1 MRKGSISVET
11 ENIFPIIKQ
20 FLYSDQ
26 EIFLRELIANA
37 TDATSKLLTLARR
50 GEVNEEVSD
59 TRIRVKIDEEAKTL
73 TISDRGIGMTE
84 EEVLKYLNQ
93 VAFSS
98 AKEFV
103 EKYKDD
109 ASIIGHFGLGF
120 YSAFMVADKVEV
132 VTKSYKENSV
142 PVKWICTGSTDYEIE
157 DAEKDTYG
165 TDIILHI
172 SEESKEFLQNYR
184 INELLEKHCKF
195 LPIEIEFGT
204 ITEYL
209 EEEVVEGEV
218 TEDENTAEGEAAEPK
233 EKKSIEVPKVI
244 NNTKTAWKKQP
255 KDLTD
260 DEYRDFYKELHPT
273 GDTPLF
279 WVHLNIDY
287 PFNLTG
293 ILYFPKLGNQLEVQR
308 NKIHLYSNQVY
319 VTDEVKEIVPEF
331 LTLLHGVIDSPDI
344 PLNVSR
350 SYLQSDRNVK
360 KITEYITRKVADRL
374 DEIFRK
380 ERESFEEKWENM
392 GVFVKYGYV
401 TEEKFAEKAQKF
413 VLLENV
419 DGERFTIE
427 EYQEKIG
434 VNQVDKD
441 EKSVVL
447 YTNNKEEH
455 DAYIKGAK
463 ELGYDVLNMDTMID
477 VHFIQALERKLD
489 KVSFVRVDS
498 ETVDKLIDKDEK
510 RESVL
515 SEDDQKELEELFKK
529 CITEQGASVRL
540 EALPPSELPIIITRP
555 EFMRRMQEMSAIQGM
570 NMNMGDMYN
579 VVINTNHEVVGAI
592 LQNKDDAKAKHL
604 FDLARLH
611 NGMLKGS
618 ELTDFISKS
627 VELMK

>member
-50 GEVNEEVSD
+50 GEVEEEVTD
-59 TRIRVKIDEEAKTL
+59 TKIRVSIDADAKTL

-98 AKEFV
+98 AKDFV
-103 EKYKDD
+103 EKYKED

-132 VTKSYKENSV
+132 ITKSYQKDSV
-142 PVKWICTGSTDYEIE
+142 AVKWVCTGDTDYEIE
-157 DAEKDTYG
+157 DSEKAEYG
-165 TDIILHI
+165 TDVILHI
-172 SEESKEFLQNYR
+172 GEDSEEFLQNYR
-184 INELLEKHCKF
+184 IGELLNKHCKF

-204 ITEYL
+204 RTEYL
-209 EEEVVEGEV
+209 EDETVTDEEGNEQ
-218 TEDENTAEGEAAEPK
+218 
-233 EKKSIEVPKVI
+233 KKAVEVPNII
-244 NNTKTAWKKQP
+244 NNTNPAWKRQP
-255 KDLTD
+255 SELTD
-260 DEYRDFYKELHPT
+260 EEYRDFYRELHPASEP
-273 GDTPLF
+273 PLF

-293 ILYFPKLGNQLEVQR
+293 ILYFPKLGNQLEIQR
-308 NKIHLYSNQVY
+308 NKIHLYCNQVY

-360 KITEYITRKVADRL
+360 KITEYITRKVGDRL
-374 DEIFRK
+374 DELFRK
-380 ERESFEEKWENM
+380 EREEFEAKWENM
-392 GVFVKYGYV
+392 SVFVKYGFV
-401 TEEKFAEKAQKF
+401 TEDKFADKAKKF
-413 VLLENV
+413 TLLENV
-419 DGERFTIE
+419 DGEYFTIAD
-427 EYQEKIG
+427 YQEKIG

-441 EKSVVL
+441 EKTVIL
-447 YTNNKEEH
+447 YTTDKDEQN
-455 DAYIKGAK
+455 AYIEGAK
-463 ELGYDVLNMDTMID
+463 DLGYDVLNMDTMID
-477 VHFIQALERKLD
+477 VHFIQALERKLE

-498 ETVDKLIDKDEK
+498 ETADKIIDKDEK

-515 SEDDQKELEELFKK
+515 SEEEQKGLEEIFKK
-529 CITEQGASVRL
+529 CVTEQGASVKL
-540 EALPPSELPIIITRP
+540 EALSPNDLPILITRP
-555 EFMRRMQEMSAIQGM
+555 EFMRRMQEMSAMQGM
-570 NMNMGDMYN
+570 SMNMGDMYN
-579 VVINTNHEVVGAI
+579 VVVNTNHEIVGNV
-592 LQNKDDAKAKHL
+592 LKDSDESKAKHL
-604 FDLARLH
+604 YDLARLH
-611 NGMLKGS
+611 NGMLKGG
-618 ELTDFISKS
+618 ELTSFIKKS
-627 VELMK
+627 VDLMK

>member
-37 TDATSKLLTLARR
+37 TDATQKLLTLARR
-50 GEVNEEVSD
+50 GEVEHEITD
-59 TRIRVKIDEEAKTL
+59 TTIRVSIDKDAKTL
-73 TISDRGIGMTE
+73 TIADRGIGMTE

-98 AKEFV
+98 ATEFV
-103 EKYKDD
+103 EKYKED
-109 ASIIGHFGLGF
+109 ANIIGHFGLGF
-120 YSAFMVADKVEV
+120 YSAFMVADRVEV
-132 VTKSYKENSV
+132 HTQSYKKDTEAVQWS
-142 PVKWICTGSTDYEIE
+142 CTGDPEYTLDAIE
-157 DAEKDTYG
+157 KEQYG
-165 TDIILHI
+165 TSIVLHI
-172 SEESKEFLQNYR
+172 SEDSEEFLEEHR
-184 INELLEKHCKF
+184 IQALLDKHCKF

-204 ITEYL
+204 RTEYVDDPDA
-209 EEEVVEGEV
+209 EPQEGE
-218 TEDENTAEGEAAEPK
+218 EAPAQK
-233 EKKSIEVPKVI
+233 EIEVPNVI
-244 NNTKTAWKKQP
+244 NNPHPAWKRTP
-255 KDLTD
+255 SELSAD
-260 DEYRDFYKELHPT
+260 DYQNFYRELFPT
-273 GDTPLF
+273 GEPPLF

-374 DEIFRK
+374 DELFRK
-380 ERESFEEKWENM
+380 EREEFDKHWSDM
-392 GVFVKYGYV
+392 SVFVKYGYV
-401 TEEKFAEKAQKF
+401 TEEKFADKAQKF
-413 VLLENV
+413 ILLENV
-419 DGERFTIE
+419 QGEYFTIE
-427 EYQEKIG
+427 NYLEKITAT
-434 VNQVDKD
+434 QTDKN
-441 EKSVVL
+441 ERRVIL

-455 DAYIKGAK
+455 DAYISSAQ
-463 ELGYDVLNMDTMID
+463 ELGYDVLHMDTLID

-498 ETVDKLIDKDEK
+498 DTASNLIDKEET

-515 SEDDQKELEELFKK
+515 SEDDQKQLEELFGKLV
-529 CITEQGASVRL
+529 TQQGATVKL
-540 EALPPSELPIIITRP
+540 EALAPSDLPIVITRP
-555 EFMRRMQEMSAIQGM
+555 EFMRRMQEMSALQGM
-570 NMNMGDMYN
+570 NMSMGDMYN
-579 VVINTNHEVVGAI
+579 VVINTNHEVVNGI
-592 LQNKDDAKAKHL
+592 LQSKDETKAQHL
-604 FDLARLH
+604 YDLARLH

-618 ELTDFISKS
+618 ELTAFIKKS
-627 VELMK
+627 VDLMQ

>member
-244 NNTKTAWKKQP
+244 NNTKPAWKKQP

>member
-37 TDATSKLLTLARR
+37 TDATNKLLTLSRR
-50 GEVNEEVSD
+50 GEVSEEVTD
-59 TRIRVKIDEEAKTL
+59 TTIKVSIDADAKTL

-84 EEVLKYLNQ
+84 EEVIKYLNQ

-103 EKYKDD
+103 EKYKEE

-120 YSAFMVADKVEV
+120 YSSFMVADKVEV
-132 VTKSYKENSV
+132 LTKSYKKDSV
-142 PVKWICTGSTDYEIE
+142 AVKWTCTGNTDYEIE
-157 DAEKDTYG
+157 DIEKENYG
-165 TDIILHI
+165 TDIVLHI
-172 SEESKEFLQNYR
+172 SEESAEYLQNYR
-184 INELLEKHCKF
+184 ISEMLNKHCKF

-204 ITEYL
+204 RTEYL
-209 EEEVVEGEV
+209 EDETITKEDG
-218 TEDENTAEGEAAEPK
+218 TE
-233 EKKSIEVPKVI
+233 EKKSIEVPNII
-244 NNTKTAWKKQP
+244 NNTNPAWKKQP
-255 KDLTD
+255 SELTD
-260 DEYRDFYKELHPT
+260 EEYQAFYRELHPT

-293 ILYFPKLGNQLEVQR
+293 ILYFPKLGNQLEIQR

-360 KITEYITRKVADRL
+360 KITDYITKKVADRL
-374 DEIFRK
+374 DEMFRK
-380 ERESFEEKWENM
+380 EREEFEAKWENM
-392 GVFVKYGYV
+392 GVFVKYGFV
-401 TEEKFAEKAQKF
+401 TEEKFADKAQTF
-413 VLLENV
+413 LMLENV
-419 DGERFTIE
+419 DADYFTIE
-427 EYQEKIG
+427 EYQEKVG
-434 VNQVDKD
+434 ANQIDKD
-441 EKSVVL
+441 DKTVII

-455 DAYIKGAK
+455 DSYIQGAK
-463 ELGYDVLNMDTMID
+463 ELGYDVLNMETMID

-489 KVSFVRVDS
+489 KVTFVRVDS
-498 ETVDKLIDKDEK
+498 DTADKLIDKGET

-515 SEDDQKELEELFKK
+515 SEEEQKSVEEIFNK
-529 CITEQGASVRL
+529 CVNAQGASVKL
-540 EALPPSELPIIITRP
+540 EALSPNDLPILITRP
-555 EFMRRMQEMSAIQGM
+555 EFMRRMQEMSAMQGM
-570 NMNMGDMYN
+570 TMNMGDMFN
-579 VVINTNHEVVGAI
+579 VVVNTNHEVVGNI
-592 LQNKDDAKAKHL
+592 LKDNDESKAQHL

-618 ELTDFISKS
+618 ELTDFIKNS
-627 VELMK
+627 VDLMK

>member
-142 PVKWICTGSTDYEIE
+142 PVKWVCTGSTDYEIE
-157 DAEKDTYG
+157 DAEKGTYG

-172 SEESKEFLQNYR
+172 SEESKEYLQNYR

-218 TEDENTAEGEAAEPK
+218 TEDKNTAEGEAAEPK

-244 NNTKTAWKKQP
+244 NNTKPAWKKQP

-293 ILYFPKLGNQLEVQR
+293 ILCFPKLGNQLEVQR

-529 CITEQGASVRL
+529 CITEQGASVKL

>member
-50 GEVNEEVSD
+50 GEVAHEVTD
-59 TRIRVKIDEEAKTL
+59 TRIRVSIDETAKTL

-84 EEVLKYLNQ
+84 EEVIKYLNQ

-103 EKYKDD
+103 EKYQDE

-120 YSAFMVADKVEV
+120 YSAFMVASKVDV
-132 VTKSYKENSV
+132 ITKSYKEGSEA
-142 PVKWICTGSTDYEIE
+142 VKWSCTGDTEYSIE
-157 DAEKDTYG
+157 AAEKETYG
-165 TDIILHI
+165 TDIVLHI
-172 SEESKEFLQNYR
+172 SEDSEEYLQNYR
-184 INELLEKHCKF
+184 INELLTKHCKF

-204 ITEYL
+204 RTEY
-209 EEEVVEGEV
+209 V
-218 TEDENTAEGEAAEPK
+218 EDETVTKEDGTE
-233 EKKSIEVPKVI
+233 EKKSIEVPNVI
-244 NNTKTAWKKQP
+244 NNTKPAWKKQP
-255 KDLTD
+255 SELTD
-260 DEYRDFYKELHPT
+260 DEYRDFYRELHPS
-273 GDTPLF
+273 GETPLF

-293 ILYFPKLGNQLEVQR
+293 ILYFPKLGNQLEMQR

-374 DEIFRK
+374 DEMFRK
-380 ERESFEEKWENM
+380 ERETFEEKWENM
-392 GVFVKYGYV
+392 SVFVKYGYV

-413 VLLENV
+413 VLLDNV

-427 EYQEKIG
+427 DYQEKVG

-441 EKSVVL
+441 DRTVIL

-455 DAYIKGAK
+455 DAYIQNAK
-463 ELGYDVLNMDTMID
+463 EVGYDVLNMETLID

-489 KVSFVRVDS
+489 KVAFVRVDS
-498 ETVDKLIDKDEK
+498 DTISNLIPKDEK
-510 RESVL
+510 LDSVL
-515 SEDDQKELEELFKK
+515 SEDEQKNLEEMFKK
-529 CITEQGASVRL
+529 CVTQQGATVQM
-540 EALPPSELPIIITRP
+540 EALSPNDMPIVITRP
-555 EFMRRMQEMSAIQGM
+555 EFMRRMQEMSAMQGM
-570 NMNMGDMYN
+570 NMNMGEMYN
-579 VVINTNHEVVGAI
+579 VVINTNHEIVGNV
-592 LQNKDDAKAKHL
+592 LKENDEAKAQHL
-604 FDLARLH
+604 YDLARLH

-618 ELTDFISKS
+618 ELTNFIKKS
-627 VELMK
+627 VNMMK

>member
-218 TEDENTAEGEAAEPK
+218 TEDKNTAEGEAAEPK

-244 NNTKTAWKKQP
+244 NNTKPAWKKQP

-308 NKIHLYSNQVY
+308 NKIHLYSN
-319 VTDEVKEIVPEF
+319 
-331 LTLLHGVIDSPDI
+331 
-344 PLNVSR
+344 
-350 SYLQSDRNVK
+350 
-360 KITEYITRKVADRL
+360 
-374 DEIFRK
+374 
-380 ERESFEEKWENM
+380 
-392 GVFVKYGYV
+392 
-401 TEEKFAEKAQKF
+401 
-413 VLLENV
+413 
-419 DGERFTIE
+419 
-427 EYQEKIG
+427 
-434 VNQVDKD
+434 
-441 EKSVVL
+441 
-447 YTNNKEEH
+447 
-455 DAYIKGAK
+455 
-463 ELGYDVLNMDTMID
+463 
-477 VHFIQALERKLD
+477 
-489 KVSFVRVDS
+489 
-498 ETVDKLIDKDEK
+498 
-510 RESVL
+510 
-515 SEDDQKELEELFKK
+515 
-529 CITEQGASVRL
+529 
-540 EALPPSELPIIITRP
+540 
-555 EFMRRMQEMSAIQGM
+555 
-570 NMNMGDMYN
+570 
-579 VVINTNHEVVGAI
+579 
-592 LQNKDDAKAKHL
+592 
-604 FDLARLH
+604 
-611 NGMLKGS
+611 
-618 ELTDFISKS
+618 
-627 VELMK
+627 

>member
-50 GEVNEEVSD
+50 GEVEQEVTD
-59 TRIRVKIDEEAKTL
+59 TRIRVSIDAEAKTL

-84 EEVLKYLNQ
+84 EEVIKYLNQ

-103 EKYKDD
+103 EKYQDE

-120 YSAFMVADKVEV
+120 YSAFMVADKVDV
-132 VTKSYKENSV
+132 ITKSYKTGSEA
-142 PVKWICTGSTDYEIE
+142 VKWTCTGDPEYSLEAVEKE
-157 DAEKDTYG
+157 DYG
-165 TDIILHI
+165 TDIVLHI
-172 SEESKEFLQNYR
+172 SEDSQDYLQNYT
-184 INELLEKHCKF
+184 ISQLLEKHCKF

-204 ITEYL
+204 RTEYL
-209 EEEVVEGEV
+209 EDETITKEDG
-218 TEDENTAEGEAAEPK
+218 TE
-233 EKKSIEVPKVI
+233 EKKSVEVPNVI
-244 NNTKTAWKKQP
+244 NNTKPAWKKQP
-255 KDLTD
+255 SELTD
-260 DEYRDFYKELHPT
+260 EEYQAFYSELHP
-273 GDTPLF
+273 GNETPLF

-293 ILYFPKLGNQLEVQR
+293 ILYFPKLGNQLEIQR
-308 NKIHLYSNQVY
+308 NKIHLYCNQVY

-374 DEIFRK
+374 DEMFRK
-380 ERESFEEKWENM
+380 EREAFESKWENM
-392 GVFVKYGYV
+392 SVFVKYGYV

-419 DGERFTIE
+419 DGDLFTIE
-427 EYQEKIG
+427 QYQEKVG

-441 EKSVVL
+441 DRTVIL
-447 YTNNKEEH
+447 YTNDKEEH
-455 DAYIKGAK
+455 DAYINAAK
-463 ELGYDVLNMDTMID
+463 EMGYDVLVMDTLID

-498 ETVDKLIDKDEK
+498 DTVDNLIPKDET

-515 SEDDQKELEELFKK
+515 SEDDQKALEEMFKK
-529 CITEQGASVRL
+529 CITQQGATVKM
-540 EALPPSELPIIITRP
+540 EALSPNDLPIMITRP
-555 EFMRRMQEMSAIQGM
+555 EFMRRMQEMSAMQGM
-570 NMNMGDMYN
+570 QMNTMGDMYN
-579 VVINTNHEVVGAI
+579 VVINTNHEVVSDV
-592 LQNKDDAKAKHL
+592 LKSNDESKAQHL
-604 FDLARLH
+604 YDLARLH
-611 NGMLKGS
+611 NGMLKGA
-618 ELTDFISKS
+618 ELTNFVKKS
-627 VELMK
+627 VDLMK

>member
-11 ENIFPIIKQ
+11 ENIFPIIKK

-50 GEVNEEVSD
+50 GEVEQEV
-59 TRIRVKIDEEAKTL
+59 TETAIKVKLDEKAKTL

-103 EKYKDD
+103 EKYQED
-109 ASIIGHFGLGF
+109 ANIIGHFGLGF

-132 VTKSYKENSV
+132 VTRSYKKDSV
-142 PVKWICTGSTDYEIE
+142 AVKWTCTGSTDYELE
-157 DAEKDTYG
+157 EVEKDNYG
-165 TDIILHI
+165 TDIILHV
-172 SEESKEFLQNYR
+172 SEESKDFLQQFK
-184 INELLEKHCKF
+184 ISELLNKHCKF
-195 LPIEIEFGT
+195 LPVEIEFGT
-204 ITEYL
+204 RTEY
-209 EEEVVEGEV
+209 VE
-218 TEDENTAEGEAAEPK
+218 DEAAEAVEDTEDGENK
-233 EKKSIEVPKVI
+233 DNKKAIEVPNII
-244 NNTKTAWKKQP
+244 NNPNPAWKKQP
-255 KDLTD
+255 NDLTD
-260 DEYRDFYKELHPT
+260 EDYQNFYRELHPY
-273 GDTPLF
+273 GETPLF

-308 NKIHLYSNQVY
+308 NKIHLYCNQVF

-360 KITEYITRKVADRL
+360 KISEYITKKVADKL
-374 DEIFRK
+374 EEMFKK
-380 ERESFEEKWENM
+380 EREDFESKWENM

-401 TEEKFAEKAQKF
+401 TEEKFADKAKQF

-419 DGERFTIE
+419 DGEKFTIE
-427 EYQEKIG
+427 DYQEKIG

-441 EKSVVL
+441 EKTVII
-447 YTNNKEEH
+447 YTNNKEDH
-455 DAYIKGAK
+455 DAYIAGAK
-463 ELGYDVLNMDTMID
+463 ELGYDVLIMDTLID

-498 ETVDKLIDKDEK
+498 ETADKLIDKDEN

-515 SEDDQKELEELFKK
+515 SEDQQKELEEMFKK
-529 CITEQGASVRL
+529 IVTETGATVKL
-540 EALPPSELPIIITRP
+540 EALSPNEMPIVITRP
-555 EFMRRMQEMSAIQGM
+555 EFMRRMQEMSAMQGM

-579 VVINTNHEVVGAI
+579 VTINTNHEIVENI
-592 LQNKDDAKAKHL
+592 LKNNDEDKAKHL
-604 FDLARLH
+604 TNLAKLH

-618 ELTDFISKS
+618 ALTDFIKNSI
-627 VELMK
+627 ELMK

>member
-50 GEVNEEVSD
+50 GEVEQEVTD
-59 TRIRVKIDEEAKTL
+59 TTIRVIIDADAKTL

-98 AKEFV
+98 ATEFV
-103 EKYKDD
+103 EKYKEE

-132 VTKSYKENSV
+132 ITKSYKKDSQ
-142 PVKWICTGSTDYEIE
+142 PVKWTCTGDPAYTIE
-157 DAEKDTYG
+157 EVEKANYG
-165 TDIILHI
+165 TDIVLHI
-172 SEESKEFLQNYR
+172 SEDSEEFLQEYR
-184 INELLEKHCKF
+184 IATLLEKHCKF
-195 LPIEIEFGT
+195 LPIPIEFGT
-204 ITEYL
+204 RTEYVED
-209 EEEVVEGEV
+209 EEEKDEEGKPVQKEV
-218 TEDENTAEGEAAEPK
+218 
-233 EKKSIEVPKVI
+233 EVPNII
-244 NNTKTAWKKQP
+244 NNPNPAWKKQP
-255 KDLTD
+255 SELS
-260 DEYRDFYKELHPT
+260 DEDYKNFYKELFPT
-273 GDTPLF
+273 GEPPLF

-293 ILYFPKLGNQLEVQR
+293 ILYFPKLGNQLEIQR

-374 DEIFRK
+374 EEMFKK
-380 ERESFEEKWENM
+380 EREEFDKNWENM
-392 GVFVKYGYV
+392 SVFVKYGYV
-401 TEEKFAEKAQKF
+401 TEEKFADKAQKF
-413 VLLENV
+413 MLLESV
-419 DGERFTIE
+419 DGDYYTIE
-427 EYQEKIG
+427 EYLEKIAPS
-434 VNQVDKD
+434 QTDKD
-441 EKSVVL
+441 ERKIIL
-447 YTNNKEEH
+447 YTNDKEEH
-455 DAYIKGAK
+455 DAYINGAK
-463 ELGYDVLNMDTMID
+463 ELGYDVLNMDTLID

-498 ETVDKLIDKDEK
+498 DTPSNLIAKDEK
-510 RESVL
+510 LESVL
-515 SEDDQKELEELFKK
+515 SEEEQKNLESLFQKFV
-529 CITEQGASVRL
+529 TQQGATVKL
-540 EALPPSELPIIITRP
+540 EALSPSDLPIVITRP
-555 EFMRRMQEMSAIQGM
+555 EFMRRMQEMSAMQGM
-570 NMNMGDMYN
+570 TMSMGDMYN
-579 VVINTNHEVVGAI
+579 VVINTNHEVVGNV
-592 LQNKDDAKAKHL
+592 LKENDEQKAQHL
-604 FDLARLH
+604 YDLARLQ
-611 NGMLKGS
+611 NGLLKGS
-618 ELTDFISKS
+618 ELTSFIKKS
-627 VELMK
+627 VDLMK